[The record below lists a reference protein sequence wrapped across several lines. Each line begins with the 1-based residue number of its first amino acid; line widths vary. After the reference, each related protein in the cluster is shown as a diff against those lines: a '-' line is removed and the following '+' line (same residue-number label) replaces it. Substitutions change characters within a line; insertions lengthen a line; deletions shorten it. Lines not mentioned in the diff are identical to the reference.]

1 MAQAVSIRALAG
13 GARKLRLRV
22 VAVRS
27 MRGEQPRAFR
37 NAVKPT
43 RERGDVM
50 EPEAGAQGVFR
61 MRSRFSKGF
70 TLVEILI
77 VVVILGILA
86 AIVIPQFTNASQ
98 DAQRGNI
105 QTQLQSIRNQIEL
118 FRVKNNGN
126 SPTMVGATAVTA
138 FAQLVTPPGT
148 QQPYMRSPAINPRN
162 GSYAVAADSSA
173 NNAATSTAAAAMDPS
188 TAGAAG
194 WIYNAATGAFS
205 AVGFNES
212 TNKWFGEP

>member
-1 MAQAVSIRALAG
+1 MRTQVSKA
-13 GARKLRLRV
+13 
-22 VAVRS
+22 
-27 MRGEQPRAFR
+27 
-37 NAVKPT
+37 
-43 RERGDVM
+43 
-50 EPEAGAQGVFR
+50 
-61 MRSRFSKGF
+61 F

-126 SPTMVGATAVTA
+126 SPTMVGTTSTTA
-138 FAQLVTPPGT
+138 FVQLVTPPGT
-148 QQPYMRSPAINPRN
+148 QQPYMRTPPINPRN
-162 GSYAVAADSSA
+162 GSFAVAADTSVD
-173 NNAATSTAAAAMDPS
+173 NAATSAAAAAMDPA
-188 TAGAAG
+188 AGGSAG
-194 WIYNAATGAFS
+194 WIYNQTTGAFA

>member
-1 MAQAVSIRALAG
+1 MRNTVSKA
-13 GARKLRLRV
+13 
-22 VAVRS
+22 
-27 MRGEQPRAFR
+27 
-37 NAVKPT
+37 
-43 RERGDVM
+43 
-50 EPEAGAQGVFR
+50 
-61 MRSRFSKGF
+61 F

-126 SPTMVGATAVTA
+126 SPALVGNTQTTA
-138 FAQLVTPPGT
+138 FAELVTPPGT
-148 QQPYMRSPAINPRN
+148 QQPYMRTPATNPRN
-162 GSYAVAADSSA
+162 GSYAVVADTSA
-173 NNAATSTAAAAMDPS
+173 NNAATSAAAAVMDPS
-188 TAGAAG
+188 TAGSPG
-194 WIYNAATGAFS
+194 WIYNQTTGAFA
-205 AVGFNES
+205 AVGFDES